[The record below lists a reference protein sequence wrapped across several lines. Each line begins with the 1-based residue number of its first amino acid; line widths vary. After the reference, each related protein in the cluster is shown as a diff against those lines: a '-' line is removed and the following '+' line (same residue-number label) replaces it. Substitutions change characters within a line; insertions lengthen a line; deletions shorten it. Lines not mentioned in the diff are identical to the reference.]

1 MTALVVI
8 DTNVVLDLFVY
19 QDPVC
24 RPLGQALYQKVLLWI
39 STKAMRDELERVLAY
54 PQIVKRL
61 ESGAL
66 TALQVLNDFDGLA
79 QMQVVAVKSPITC
92 KDPDD
97 QRFIDLA
104 CAHRALLL
112 SKDKAVLCMKK
123 RLEKLGVTVLRTLP

>member
-8 DTNVVLDLFVY
+8 DTNVVLDLLVY

-24 RPLGQALYQKVLLWI
+24 IPLRGALDRQTLQWI
-39 STKAMRDELERVLAY
+39 STRAMRDELERVLGY
-54 PQIVKRL
+54 SQIVKRL
-61 ESGAL
+61 ALGARS
-66 TALQVLNDFDGLA
+66 ASEVLNAFDDLA
-79 QMQVVAVKSPITC
+79 QVQIIAAKASFTC

-112 SKDKAVLCMKK
+112 SKDKAVLRMKK
-123 RLEKLGVTVLRTLP
+123 RLATVGVTVLRTLP

>member
-1 MTALVVI
+1 MVI